1 MKVSYTKEQRMRA
14 KADNLALVTIDLPGF
29 TFQGPVDRERA
40 GKLDAFVMEWISER
54 RPGPN
59 AVRDFV
65 AATPFQSEAVT
76 KASQSLLDQKAEVTH
91 E

>member
-1 MKVSYTKEQRMRA
+1 MRVSYTKEKRMIA

-40 GKLDAFVMEWISER
+40 EQLDKFVMQWITEKKPAPYSD
-54 RPGPN
+54 
-59 AVRDFV
+59 AK
-65 AATPFQSEAVT
+65 AALRTAMR
-76 KASQSLLDQKAEVTH
+76 KGNH